1 MAQVETRLMKTY
13 SISNLELVH
22 FLKPKDPS
30 GTPSYELDL
39 SAVFCD
45 ILRRANDFVP
55 SEAGSIFLKD
65 LTEDS
70 EGTADVAAQEGVAGD
85 DGKETMLVVAAS
97 FGEHAQRLAGTR
109 LPVERG
115 IAGHVF
121 RTGEAYVSREPA
133 QDERFFSAV
142 DRLTGFTTRS
152 VICLPLTVER
162 DVVGV
167 LQLINRRDGEVFT
180 QRELELLEIF
190 AQTISVSVANA
201 IEAQRAREMARR
213 DDLTRLFNDRYMHYR
228 LSQVLEESV
237 AGGQDCGVIFF
248 DLDHFKNVN
257 DTFGHLAGSRVLAE
271 VGDILRQVLPGHSVG
286 ARYGG
291 DEFVIILP
299 ESGHQEVYWA
309 AETVR
314 KSIEKHVFLERP
326 DPADPKNNPALEIRG
341 VVTCSAGLGTLHGDL
356 QSLLLPGGSGKAMP
370 VEISPVKVKNELL
383 RIADRRM
390 YRAKEQGK
398 NRTMYADPPVI
409 AVPEQAG

>member
-1 MAQVETRLMKTY
+1 MKTY

-22 FLKPKDPS
+22 FLKPKEPS

-70 EGTADVAAQEGVAGD
+70 DGASASDSPAGMEDGDQGVQGE
-85 DGKETMLVVAAS
+85 DGKETMLIVAAS

-109 LPVERG
+109 MPVERG

-121 RTGEAYVSREPA
+121 RTGDAYVSREPA
-133 QDERFFSAV
+133 QDERFFAAV

-213 DDLTRLFNDRYMHYR
+213 DDLTRLYNDRYMHYR

-237 AGGQDCGVIFF
+237 ADGQDCGVIFF

-326 DPADPKNNPALEIRG
+326 DPADPENNPAFEIHG
-341 VVTCSAGLGTLHGDL
+341 VVTCSAGLATLHGDL
-356 QSLLLPGGSGKAMP
+356 QGLLLPGAGGRNL
-370 VEISPVKVKNELL
+370 SPVKVKNELL

-390 YRAKEQGK
+390 YVAKEQGK
-398 NRTMYADPPVI
+398 NRTIYADPPAT